1 MRFGLGAILLGLLA
15 LGCSGDDGDDANTD
29 GTSLEIIGEYTDNFG
44 GDQIITADDWNGS
57 AIKGFDN
64 GKNVVYTQFPD
75 DDMFSPSLFAKTVY
89 TEPKDDAFYF
99 CMVVFDA
106 ETLAE
111 AKASDASADEDDLEE
126 GCGGFEWSLATKN

>member
-1 MRFGLGAILLGLLA
+1 MNKMRFGVTTALLGLLA
-15 LGCSGDDGDDANTD
+15 LGCGGSDDDKDSAQ
-29 GTSLEIIGEYTDNFG
+29 LEIIGEYTDNFG

-57 AIKGFDN
+57 AIQDFDN
-64 GKNVVYTQFPD
+64 DENVVYTQFPE

-89 TEPKDDAFYF
+89 TEPKDDSFYF

-106 ETLAE
+106 ETLAD
-111 AKASDASADEDDLEE
+111 AKASDATADEDDLEA